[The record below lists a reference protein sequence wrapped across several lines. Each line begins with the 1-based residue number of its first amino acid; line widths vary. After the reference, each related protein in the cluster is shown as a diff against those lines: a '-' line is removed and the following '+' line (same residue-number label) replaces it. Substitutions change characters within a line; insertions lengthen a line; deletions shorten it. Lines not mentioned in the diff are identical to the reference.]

1 MLTRFCLTA
10 GQIFNRAMVAVN
22 TWINHYRQRVEHTM
36 AEIKG
41 HAIWKRKFRGSTAM
55 LRACID
61 LTMHLTS
68 AKIKHA
74 WEEEAYH
81 RYQGFNTN
89 GWVWPHLHGVH

>member
-1 MLTRFCLTA
+1 
-10 GQIFNRAMVAVN
+10 
-22 TWINHYRQRVEHTM
+22 M

-74 WEEEAYH
+74 WEEEAYY

-89 GWVWPHLHGVH
+89 GWVWPHMQQLAKVIVPLVAGSTLAAVVVVAQ